1 MKFLF
6 DASSILEALVKG
18 SVRVLNN
25 NYTVEIARYELGNIL
40 WRRRTLIG
48 DVDDEEYIR
57 LTNLLKTTLKLL
69 NIINIECH
77 ETNILKIAKEF
88 KITFYDSAYV
98 FTAKTKNLLLVTE
111 DEELKK
117 RVGNYVKT
125 ISIGEILKQ

>member
-48 DVDDEEYIR
+48 DVNDEEYIR

-69 NIINIECH
+69 NIISIECH